1 MARQISSAAL
11 VTGLTSAALV
21 GVLLLA
27 VQAGQAAPQNTAA
40 RKPAP
45 GASGSPEAKD
55 RTREPAEQPTALP
68 ADSGTGKRVVY
79 SLGRDRVW
87 LVDHSGRPVSTFTV
101 WPGNVEPALGTHRV
115 TDRQPSITGNDG
127 VSVENIV
134 YFSGSKEGL
143 PIAFSAAVDGSS
155 PKPVPGKQ
163 TGAIRVRTADGDR
176 IWDFTVVGSDVVVV
190 R

>member
-27 VQAGQAAPQNTAA
+27 VQAGQNAPENAAV

-45 GASGSPEAKD
+45 SGEATGD
-55 RTREPAEQPTALP
+55 PAGKGKRPDGPP
-68 ADSGTGKRVVY
+68 AVPKDSGTGKRVVY
-79 SLGRDRVW
+79 SLGQDRVW
-87 LVDHSGRPVSTFTV
+87 LVDHQSKPIATFTV

-115 TDRQPSITGNDG
+115 TDRTPSITGNDG

-176 IWDFTVVGSDVVVV
+176 IWDFTVVGSEIVVV

>member
-27 VQAGQAAPQNTAA
+27 VQAGQSAPENAAA

-45 GASGSPEAKD
+45 NSSADSAKGKD
-55 RTREPAEQPTALP
+55 KRPAGPP
-68 ADSGTGKRVVY
+68 AVPKDSGTGKRIVY
-79 SLGRDRVW
+79 SLSADRVW
-87 LVDHSGRPVSTFTV
+87 LVDHTDKQLSTFTV
-101 WPGNVEPALGTHRV
+101 WPGNVEPALGTHKV
-115 TDRQPSITGNDG
+115 TNRLASITGNDG

-134 YFSGSKEGL
+134 YFSGSAEGP

-155 PKPVPGKQ
+155 PKPVPGGK
-163 TGAIRVRTADGDR
+163 TGAIRTRTADGDR
-176 IWDFTVVGSDVVVV
+176 IWAFTVVGSEVVVV